1 MMYRVSPTVRNS
13 SEWSRVPLAKAI
25 AAACGGCLMSTTV
38 LAQTASEEPQRV
50 SDVQMGTIQVEAAYQ
65 GDPARSYTVP
75 ETSSATGL
83 DLSPRETPQSVTSVT
98 RQQLD
103 DRQATNIEEALA
115 LTPGIAASKLE
126 VGVRTSFRARGYNI
140 SNWKVDGLQFQGDS
154 GFSGSGNAINMD
166 LYERVDIVR
175 GANGLL
181 GGTGD
186 PSATV
191 DLIRKRP
198 RREFGGSAYA
208 SYGRWDQARVGA
220 DLNLPL
226 TADGSVRT
234 RFVVT
239 QSEGD
244 NFRDHESSRA
254 RAVLANVE
262 FDLTEDTTFGL
273 GVQHEYN
280 KTFGA
285 GWGANVPIWYA
296 SGQLTDLPRST
307 NLVPE
312 WSYSEY
318 ETDTLF
324 ASLSHR
330 FNDDWSLDVRAA
342 NSNTDV
348 VNNLAL
354 AKVNRGTGGR
364 YIGYWDEEDGSGAI
378 LNGYYQANDT
388 RQRSVQLDLN
398 GGFELFG
405 SHHDVLLG
413 YSESRTRTRSP
424 EHSCEMYGNTTS
436 VYSSNCMYRATN
448 GLPITDWRDGVDADF
463 GVTPTATGRSGVSE
477 TRLRGLYAA
486 TRLNVTEPLSVILG
500 ARTSYYHTESETAS
514 GSTSSQRETGVF
526 TPYAG
531 VIYDLNDH
539 HSLYASYTNVF
550 TPQTRE
556 TVSGGM
562 VEPMVGDSF
571 EAGVKGE
578 WFGGRLNTSAAYFRT
593 RQDNTAVLDGDNL
606 TPGGAQAYRAGTGN
620 ETEGVD
626 LEIAGAITPNWNV
639 YGGYTYLH
647 FRRVDSDGRNDPT
660 HLFKLS
666 TTYAPGGFLNRWTF
680 GTGLYAQSNIH
691 AISSPAGQPA
701 NGYSTGSTPANW
713 PGYATVNAMA
723 RYDIT
728 DDTSLTLNVD
738 NLFDQH
744 YYERYGFYAGA
755 IYGSPRSAMMTL
767 RTEF

>member
-1 MMYRVSPTVRNS
+1 MQSRDPQPSGSSFYWVRT
-13 SEWSRVPLAKAI
+13 PLARAI
-25 AAACGGCLMSTTV
+25 AAACSSCVISTAA
-38 LAQTASEEPQRV
+38 LAQTTADTDNVEMDTV
-50 SDVQMGTIQVEAAYQ
+50 TVEAEYHGA
-65 GDPARSYTVP
+65 PAHSYTVSD
-75 ETSSATGL
+75 TSSSTGL
-83 DLSPRETPQSVTSVT
+83 DLSPRETPQSVTSIT

-103 DRQATNIEEALA
+103 DQQVTNIEEALA
-115 LTPGIAASKLE
+115 LTPGITASKAE

-140 SNWKVDGLQFQGDS
+140 SNWKVDGLQSLGGTD
-154 GFSGSGNAINMD
+154 FSGGGNAVNLD

-191 DLIRKRP
+191 NLIRKSPERT
-198 RREFGGSAYA
+198 FGGSTYA
-208 SYGRWDQARVGA
+208 SYGSWDQKRVGA

-234 RFVVT
+234 RFVLT
-239 QSEGD
+239 QSDGD

-254 RAVLANVE
+254 TGALASAE
-262 FDLTEDTTFGL
+262 FDLTDATTFGI
-273 GVQHEYN
+273 GVQHEQN
-280 KTFGA
+280 KTFGS

-307 NLVPE
+307 NLVPD
-312 WSYSEY
+312 WSFSEF
-318 ETDTLF
+318 ETDTIF
-324 ASLSHR
+324 TSLNHR
-330 FNDDWSLDVRAA
+330 FNDDWSFDIRA
-342 NSNTDV
+342 STSTTDAE
-348 VNNLAL
+348 NNLAL
-354 AKVNRGTGGR
+354 AKVNSAGRGR
-364 YIGYWDEEDGSGAI
+364 YIGYWNEEDGSGAI
-378 LNGYYQANDT
+378 LNGLYQTTEA
-388 RQRSVQLDLN
+388 RQRSAQIDLN

-405 SHHDVLLG
+405 NHHDVLLG

-424 EHSCEMYGNTTS
+424 EYSCTMFSDTLS
-436 VYSSNCMYRATN
+436 VDSPSCMYRSDT
-448 GLPITDWRDGVDADF
+448 GLPITNWRNGVDSDF
-463 GVTPTATGRSGVSE
+463 GVNHAPTGRTGVSE

-486 TRLNVTEPLSVILG
+486 TRLNITEPLSVILG
-500 ARTSYYHTESETAS
+500 ARTSYYRTENNTAS
-514 GSTSSQRETGVF
+514 GTSTSQSESGEF

-531 VIYDLNDH
+531 VIYDINDN

-556 TVSGGM
+556 TASGST
-562 VEPMVGDSF
+562 VEPIVGDSY

-578 WFGGRLNTSAAYFRT
+578 WFNGRLNTSAAYFRT
-593 RQDNTAVLDGDNL
+593 RQDNAAVIDGDNL
-606 TPGGAQAYRAGTGN
+606 TPSGAQAYRAGTGN

-647 FRRVDSDGRNDPT
+647 FRRIDSDGRSDPS
-660 HLFKLS
+660 HLFKLF
-666 TTYAPGGFLNRWTF
+666 TTYAPNGFLDRMTF
-680 GTGLYAQSNIH
+680 GAGVYAQSNIH
-691 AISSPAGQPA
+691 AISGPAGQPV
-701 NGYSTGSTPANW
+701 NGVSNGSTPANW
-713 PGYATVNAMA
+713 AGYATVNAMA

-738 NLFDQH
+738 NLFDKH
-744 YYERYGFYAGA
+744 YYQRYGFYAGA
-755 IYGSPRSAMMTL
+755 IYGAPRSAMLTL